1 MKEMS
6 ERSIR
11 MSSFENSYKETFL
24 FQVVYESLV
33 KPHNQITNYL
43 TKYSGITEK
52 MLQNVHKRIEDVQDD
67 LIKLLPADAILVG
80 HSLNTDLHAIKVKI
94 TLHFLL

>member
-1 MKEMS
+1 M
-6 ERSIR
+6 
-11 MSSFENSYKETFL
+11 
-24 FQVVYESLV
+24 

-43 TKYSGITEK
+43 TRYSGITEK

-94 TLHFLL
+94 TLNFLL